1 MQSQGRPMRHRSHP
15 EPEITFR
22 RGVPPGVQSDAVQMY
37 WQAFSPKLGRVLGPD
52 AQAIDL
58 LSRAVQPD
66 HAVVALD
73 GAGALVAM
81 AGFRSTHG
89 AYMPLS
95 PRNLA
100 RVYGR
105 FGGMWRSG
113 LLRWLGEDA
122 DQGHFLIDGIV
133 VRPDWRGRGVGSA
146 MIAVLAAQ
154 AQAAG
159 YGTLR
164 LEVSDENLRARA
176 LYERLG
182 FKPGHHQRL
191 RVLAPVFGMSG
202 STVMTRP
209 V

>member
-1 MQSQGRPMRHRSHP
+1 MRHSSP
-15 EPEITFR
+15 PGTKITIR
-22 RGVPPGVQSDAVQMY
+22 RGVPSEVQAEAVQLY
-37 WQAFSPKLGRVLGPD
+37 WQAFAPKLGRVLGPD
-52 AQAIDL
+52 ARAIDL

-73 GAGALVAM
+73 SAGGLVAM
-81 AGFRSTHG
+81 AGFRSPHG
-89 AYMPLS
+89 AFMPLS

-105 FGGMWRSG
+105 FGGFLRSG

-146 MIAVLAAQ
+146 MIADLAAQ
-154 AQAAG
+154 AQATG
-159 YGTLR
+159 YGTLC
-164 LEVSDENLRARA
+164 LEVSDDNVRARA

-182 FKPGHHQRL
+182 FQPGRRQRL
-191 RVLAPVFGMSG
+191 RLLAPVFGMSG
-202 STVMTRP
+202 STVMIRP